1 MRVVFAV
8 DHGTSGVKVSLVN
21 EQGEILAVESEN
33 LATDYGDDGRA
44 EQDPEGWWAAL
55 RKAGARAVARGVVPA
70 ADIAAVCVSS
80 TFSSTVAVGQDGR
93 SLMPCITWMDT
104 RGGKYVRAVM
114 KGWPSFLGYG
124 VPTVLNWIRLTGGAP
139 SLSGKDDL
147 GHALLVKHEHPEV
160 YRDTACFL
168 PSKDFFNLRLTGRAV
183 ASRESV
189 TLFWLTDS
197 RDIHDLKFHPGLV
210 KKTGLDP
217 AKLPKLIGATDIVG
231 PLLPAVAAELGLAP
245 GTPVVCGTPDHQAAG
260 VGAGSVA
267 DFETHLY
274 IGTSSWLQCTVP
286 FKKTDVLH
294 SIASLPTCIPG
305 KYYCAN
311 EQDLAGGC
319 LTFLMDNVMR
329 IPQLPGG
336 ANDVGFDMLDML
348 VRGVPAGSGGVLFAP
363 WLNGERTPVD
373 DETIRGAFFNIG
385 KTTTLAHMSRAVME
399 GVALN
404 TRWSLTYVEKFLGR
418 RLPHINF
425 VGGGA
430 LSDTWC
436 QIFADVLQREIRRV
450 KNPRQANARGAA
462 MVAAVGLGW
471 FGWDEV
477 ARRAPIERTF
487 TPSQATRATYDKAYA
502 AFTAYYHATA
512 KLHRA
517 LNGHV

>member
-1 MRVVFAV
+1 MRVIFAV
-8 DHGTSGVKVSLVN
+8 DHGTSGVKVSLVD
-21 EQGEILAVESEN
+21 EMGEVLAVESEN
-33 LATDYGDDGRA
+33 LATEYGDDGRA

-55 RKAGARAVARGVVPA
+55 LRAGARVVARGVVPG
-70 ADIAAVCVSS
+70 DIAAVCVSS
-80 TFSSTVAVGQDGR
+80 TFSSTVAVGKDGR

-104 RGGKYVRAVM
+104 RGGRYVREVM
-114 KGWPSFLGYG
+114 GGFPSFQGYG
-124 VPTVLNWIRLTGGAP
+124 MAKVLRWVQLTGGAP

-147 GHALLVKHEHPEV
+147 GHALLVKHEYPDV
-160 YRDTACFL
+160 YRETACFL

-183 ASRESV
+183 ASKESV
-189 TLFWLTDS
+189 TLFWLTDT
-197 RDIHDLKFHPGLV
+197 RDVNDIQWHAGLI
-210 KKTGLDP
+210 KRAGLD
-217 AKLPKLIGATDIVG
+217 AEKLPALINATEVVG
-231 PLLPAVAAELGLAP
+231 PLLPDVARALGLTP

-260 VGAGSVA
+260 VGAGSVV

-274 IGTSSWLQCTVP
+274 VGTSSWLQCTVP
-286 FKKTDVLH
+286 FKKTDALH

-319 LTFLMDNVMR
+319 LQFLMDNVMR
-329 IPQLPGG
+329 IPEFPGG
-336 ANDVGFDMLDML
+336 SKDVSFDMLDVL

-404 TRWSLTYVEKFLGR
+404 TRWSLFYVEKFLGR
-418 RLPHINF
+418 KLPHVRF

-436 QIFADVLQREIRRV
+436 QIFADVLGREIRRV
-450 KNPRQANARGAA
+450 RHPRQANARGAA

-477 ARRAPIERTF
+477 AKRAPIERVF
-487 TPSQATRATYDKAYA
+487 TPDAANRAVYDRAYEAFREYYRATR
-502 AFTAYYHATA
+502 
-512 KLHRA
+512 KLHRK
-517 LNGHV
+517 LNGYP